1 VKILKA
7 PQGSSAWLQARIGLV
22 TASRMVDVMDYL
34 KKGGEGAGRRNYRTE
49 LIAERL
55 TNRSEDHY
63 VSPEMEFGSEYE
75 PFARAAYEIAQDVMV
90 DQVGMVYHPTI
101 ERSSASPDGLVGDDK
116 CIEIKVPKT
125 ANHLKWMQAGIVPAE
140 HQDQCLWV
148 MACAERQFCDFISFD
163 PRLPEGLRIF
173 CVRMARDE
181 ERIARME
188 EEVRKFDAEVTA
200 AVDVLMQRV
209 VKVPELP
216 ADTRSPYEQ
225 CMALADLIEMT
236 P

>member
-1 VKILKA
+1 VKILSA

-22 TASRMVDVMDYL
+22 TASRMPDVMDYL
-34 KKGGEGAGRRNYRTE
+34 KKGGEGAARRNYRTE

-101 ERSSASPDGLVGDDK
+101 ENSAASPDGLVADDG

-173 CVRMARDE
+173 CVRMPRDE
-181 ERIARME
+181 ERISRME

-200 AVDVLMQRV
+200 AADALMQRV
-209 VKVPELP
+209 VKAPEPVL
-216 ADTRSPYEQ
+216 DTRPPYEQ
-225 CMALADLIEMT
+225 LMSAMDAVEFI
-236 P
+236 

>member
-1 VKILKA
+1 MKIHPA
-7 PQGSSAWLQARIGLV
+7 PQGSAAWLQARSGLI
-22 TASRMVDVMDYL
+22 TASRMKDVMDYL
-34 KKGGEGAGRRNYRTE
+34 KKGGESAARRNYRAE
-49 LIAERL
+49 LISERISG
-55 TNRSEDHY
+55 RCEEHY
-63 VSPEMEFGSEYE
+63 VSPEMDHGTEFE
-75 PFARAAYEIAQDVMV
+75 PIARAAYEIANDTMV
-90 DQVGMVYHPTI
+90 DTVGLVYHPI
-101 ERSSASPDGLVGDDK
+101 FSFSAASADGLVGEDGA
-116 CIEIKVPKT
+116 IEIKAPKSTTHLRWLMDGGVPE
-125 ANHLKWMQAGIVPAE
+125 E

-148 MACAERQFCDFISFD
+148 MACCQRKYVDFVSFD

-173 CVRMARDE
+173 SVRMPRDE

-209 VKVPELP
+209 VKAPELP

-225 CMALADLIEMT
+225 CMAMADLIEMT

>member
-1 VKILKA
+1 MKILKA

-22 TASRMVDVMDYL
+22 TASRMADVNDYL

-101 ERSSASPDGLVGDDK
+101 ENSAASPDGLVADDG

-125 ANHLKWMQAGIVPAE
+125 ANHLKWMQAGIVPEE

-148 MACAERQFCDFISFD
+148 MACAERQYCEFISFD

-173 CVRMARDE
+173 SVRIYRSDYE
-181 ERIARME
+181 VSRME

-200 AVDVLMQRV
+200 AADALMQRV
-209 VKVPELP
+209 VKAPEPVL
-216 ADTRSPYEQ
+216 DTRPPYEQ
-225 CMALADLIEMT
+225 LMSAMDAVEFI
-236 P
+236 